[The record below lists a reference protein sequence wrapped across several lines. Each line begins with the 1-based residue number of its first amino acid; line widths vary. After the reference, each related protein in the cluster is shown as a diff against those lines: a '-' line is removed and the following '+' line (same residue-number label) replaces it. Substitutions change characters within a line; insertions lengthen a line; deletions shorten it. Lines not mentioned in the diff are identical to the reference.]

1 MATVNAAEAEQAILE
16 LLEPLFCNPVVLER
30 IATQVQ
36 KRLADARRRRM
47 EERSAAAQ
55 LTSELAEVEQ
65 EISRLVDWIAKGK
78 LVGDLEQK
86 MAAAEIRR
94 DYLRRELARTRAANA
109 SPGIDLLPSAVKRIV
124 SDLREMLAAGQV
136 EPVRSALGRLVSR
149 IEVHEEP
156 RPGRARPG
164 AYLLVRG
171 NLEAALSLVGAKVTS
186 DGSPGGIRT
195 RDPMAEN
202 HVS

>member
-136 EPVRSALGRLVSR
+136 EKVKSALSRLVTS
-149 IEVHEEP
+149 IEVHEDP
-156 RPGRARPG
+156 RPKRKRPG
-164 AYLLVRG
+164 AKLEVRG
-171 NLEAALSLVGAKVTS
+171 NLEALLQLTGRVESV
-186 DGSPGGIRT
+186 GSPGGIRT
-195 RDPMAEN
+195 RDLMAEN
-202 HVS
+202 HAS

>member
-136 EPVRSALGRLVSR
+136 EKVKSALSRLVTS
-149 IEVHEEP
+149 IEVHEDP
-156 RPGRARPG
+156 RPKRKRPG
-164 AYLLVRG
+164 AKLEVRG
-171 NLEAALSLVGAKVTS
+171 NLEALLQLTGKVTS
-186 DGSPGGIRT
+186 VGSPGGIRT